1 MNSLRRRIKMKKNK
15 SISQKIKEIS
25 KKNGISMAPPDHPV
39 YKSGPII
46 IFINKYIKKEV
57 ENG

>member
-1 MNSLRRRIKMKKNK
+1 MKINK

-25 KKNGISMAPPDHPV
+25 KKHGLPMAPPDHPV

-46 IFINKYIKKEV
+46 IFKNKFSKKEV
-57 ENG
+57 